1 MIESTVA
8 LRPAAPSARSALP
21 VVVPVRTNH
30 APLVPRAASA
40 KAALARRRLFER
52 RVHGRFRS
60 LAAPRPGV
68 GLVLGAVLFA
78 AIGLYGVVRGGHSE
92 AAMAAVAEMSNWL
105 ARQSGFAITSITVT
119 GRQRLSEQEI
129 LDAAGITAN
138 SSLLFVNAAAV
149 RDELEHVALI
159 KQATVSK
166 FFPNRLVIGVVERE
180 PYALWQKDG
189 DVFVI
194 AADGTVIDSRK
205 DQRFDG
211 LPFVVGDGANLRAAE
226 YVRLLASSGDLRDK
240 IRAGT
245 LVAQRRWNLTMSA
258 GMIVKLPEVEPQ
270 SALAELATLQRDS
283 HVIDRD
289 LLSLDMRLS
298 GRMVARLSEEA
309 AAARAEALSHRA
321 KLRGGRV

>member
-1 MIESTVA
+1 M
-8 LRPAAPSARSALP
+8 
-21 VVVPVRTNH
+21 NY
-30 APLVPRAASA
+30 PLLLPRATSA

-52 RVHGRFRS
+52 RLRGPFRR
-60 LAAPRPGV
+60 LVAPRPGV
-68 GLVLGAVLFA
+68 GVLLAAVLFA
-78 AIGLYGVVRGGHSE
+78 ATGGYGVVRGDHCELVLAG
-92 AAMAAVAEMSNWL
+92 AAEMSNWL
-105 ARQSGFAITSITVT
+105 ARQSGFALTSIAVT
-119 GRQRLSEQEI
+119 GRQRLSEREI

-138 SSLLFVNAAAV
+138 SSLLLVNAMAM
-149 RDELEHVALI
+149 RDALEHVALI
-159 KQATVSK
+159 RQATVSK

-189 DVFVI
+189 DVFVV
-194 AADGTVIDSRK
+194 AADGTVIDSRR

-226 YVRLLASSGDLRDK
+226 YVRLLASSGDLHDR

-270 SALAELATLQRDS
+270 AALAELARLQHDS

-289 LLSLDMRLS
+289 VLSLDMRLP
-298 GRMVARLSEEA
+298 GRIVARLSEEA
-309 AAARAEALSHRA
+309 ASARVEALSHRA
-321 KLRGGRV
+321 KLRGGHV

>member
-1 MIESTVA
+1 MVA
-8 LRPAAPSARSALP
+8 
-21 VVVPVRTNH
+21 
-30 APLVPRAASA
+30 RAASA
-40 KAALARRRLFER
+40 KSALARRRLFER
-52 RVHGRFRS
+52 RLYGPFRHV
-60 LAAPRPGV
+60 AAPRPGV
-68 GLVLGAVLFA
+68 GLLLAVVLFTA
-78 AIGLYGVVRGGHSE
+78 TGVYGVVRGGHSE
-92 AAMAAVAEMSNWL
+92 LVLAGAGEMSNWL
-105 ARQSGFAITSITVT
+105 ARQSGFAITRISVT
-119 GRQRLSEQEI
+119 GRQRLSEEEI
-129 LDAAGITAN
+129 LEAAHITAN
-138 SSLLFVNAAAV
+138 SSLLWVSAAAM
-149 RDELEHVALI
+149 RDALEHVALI

-166 FFPNRLVIGVVERE
+166 FFPNRLAIEIVERE

-226 YVRLLASSGDLRDK
+226 YVRLLASSGDLHDK

-245 LVAQRRWNLTMSA
+245 LVAQRRWNVTMSA
-258 GMIVKLPEVEPQ
+258 GMLVKLPEVEPQ
-270 SALAELATLQRDS
+270 VALAELAILQHDW

-289 LLSLDMRLS
+289 VLSLDMRLP

-309 AAARAEALSHRA
+309 AGARVEALIHRT